1 MDQFDTFLENLLK
14 NPSTETIISV
24 NGSKKVIKGLVYLT
38 SKNYFALNS
47 SYYKIFFN
55 DGSFLLIIPSEKEI
69 YYSDHT
75 ESKISSIKDED
86 IGVKDVII
94 YNQKEYHLENKD
106 DYQFVLELIVGSPL
120 EIEGECKFSD
130 YYPVSGPK
138 EMLSLGWLSKNNQ
151 RADINCQIIDLS
163 NVKIIN

>member
-1 MDQFDTFLENLLK
+1 MDQFDNFLEKLLA
-14 NPSTETIISV
+14 NPSEKTIISV
-24 NGSKKVIKGLVYLT
+24 NGVEKNLNGLVLLT

-47 SYYKIFFN
+47 FYYKLFFN

-69 YYSDHT
+69 YYSDHL

-86 IGVKDVII
+86 IGTKDVII
-94 YNQKEYHLENKD
+94 YNQKEYHLENKN
-106 DYQFVLELIVGSPL
+106 DYQFVLKLIVGSPL

-130 YYPVSGPK
+130 YYPTTGQK
-138 EMLSLGWLSKNNQ
+138 EMLSLGWLSKNDQ
-151 RADINCQIIDLS
+151 RADINCQLIDLS

>member
-1 MDQFDTFLENLLK
+1 MDQFDTFLENILK
-14 NPSTETIISV
+14 NPSTETIFSV
-24 NGSKKVIKGLVYLT
+24 NGNKKVLKGLVYLT
-38 SKNYFALNS
+38 SKNYFTLNS
-47 SYYKIFFN
+47 FYYKLFFQ
-55 DGSFLLIIPSEKEI
+55 DGSFLLIIPSEKEV

-86 IGVKDVII
+86 IGIKDVII

-106 DYQFVLELIVGSPL
+106 DYQFVLKLIVGSPL

-138 EMLSLGWLSKNNQ
+138 EMLSLGWLSKNGQ

>member
-14 NPSTETIISV
+14 SPSTETIVSI
-24 NGSKKVIKGLVYLT
+24 NGVQKKVKGLVYLT
-38 SKNYFALNS
+38 SKNYFAMNS
-47 SYYKIFFN
+47 FYYKMFFA
-55 DGSFLLIIPSEKEI
+55 DGSFLLVIPSEKEL
-69 YYSDHT
+69 YYSDHI
-75 ESKISSIKDED
+75 ESEISSIKDED

-106 DYQFVLELIVGSPL
+106 DYQFVVKLIVGSPL

-130 YYPVSGPK
+130 YYPTNGQK

-151 RADINCQIIDLS
+151 RADINCQIISLS
-163 NVKIIN
+163 SVKIIN